1 MPIEVLREKIKTQLN
16 TLSIIERVYD
26 YPTEDFQGFPAAII
40 RSAGNESDY
49 ETTAEN
55 ERHYIFEVFLLQ
67 ESESE
72 LRSRRE
78 ARRII
83 ESSVDEILDLIDKDE
98 FLSGIVLPSGKIML
112 GIIPVASEIVDL
124 DKYVATKLTLTIRIS
139 VNIT

>member
-16 TLSIIERVYD
+16 TLSSIERVYD

>member
-1 MPIEVLREKIKTQLN
+1 VPIEVLREKIKTQLN
-16 TLSIIERVYD
+16 TLSSIERVYD